1 MKAEQTFT
9 TKAGSTRRFC
19 RVRSA
24 HRSVHSSE
32 LNGNPGFCYL
42 HRWGEALSLLFPATG
57 EMSEGIF
64 RHFLF
69 GCGVAAL
76 GFAS

>member
-1 MKAEQTFT
+1 MEIPDLVIYTDGAK
-9 TKAGSTRRFC
+9 
-19 RVRSA
+19 
-24 HRSVHSSE
+24 
-32 LNGNPGFCYL
+32 
-42 HRWGEALSLLFPATG
+42 LSLFSPRDG
-57 EMSEGIF
+57 GRCQRGIF

>member
-1 MKAEQTFT
+1 MEIPDLAIYK
-9 TKAGSTRRFC
+9 
-19 RVRSA
+19 
-24 HRSVHSSE
+24 
-32 LNGNPGFCYL
+32 
-42 HRWGEALSLLFPATG
+42 RWGEALSLLSPATG